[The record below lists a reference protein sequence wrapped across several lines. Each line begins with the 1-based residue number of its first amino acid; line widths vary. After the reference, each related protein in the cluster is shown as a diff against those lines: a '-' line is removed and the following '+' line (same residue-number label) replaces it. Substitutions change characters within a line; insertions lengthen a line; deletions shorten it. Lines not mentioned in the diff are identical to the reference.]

1 MKRIKTWIERIKENF
16 QKNRKFRCGGF
27 SVLLTAAVVV
37 FTLLVGALADGLEKR
52 FALQIDCS
60 FNGAATQGAVTNAA
74 LAQLDKDVTLYA
86 VTPASGGDE
95 TLLSLLDRYAAASD
109 RVTVREESLVKNP
122 VLQTQFTDAAGVRQ
136 VTEDC
141 LIVSCPETGR
151 ARVLNA
157 EDFAQYSYNTET
169 GYFDLASYSYEKS
182 VTEAILF
189 VTQND
194 VPQIQILTGH
204 GEMTASKTEPL
215 EDTLASANYQVE
227 RINLAAGNELDPQSL
242 LMILAPQYDLTD
254 RELELLMDFA
264 RAGGSFFVV
273 SQYSD
278 PLNLENFQAF
288 LRAFGIE
295 AYPGMVIAKEED
307 TTSYYADSPVIL
319 MPYMQE
325 TAVTRS
331 LLSAGKDILL
341 LTAARAFRL
350 PDTVPADV
358 MLSPILVTGQAYIR
372 NYEDGA
378 STVGQQPGDEEGRF
392 CVALWS
398 DKMFQDGT
406 VSHAFIMGDMTM
418 FLNYWMQSS
427 TSSTAFLMQMVRSL
441 QGQEPVNLDIL
452 PVTAQRDTLTL
463 GNITAPVIV
472 TVMLPLLVLLGA
484 ALVLWPRKNL

>member
-1 MKRIKTWIERIKENF
+1 MKQIKTWFEKCKN
-16 QKNRKFRCGGF
+16 NRKFRCGGF
-27 SVLLTAAVVV
+27 SMLLTAAAVVLV
-37 FTLLVGALADGLEKR
+37 LLIGLLSDSLEKR

-74 LAQLDKDVTLYA
+74 LAQLDKDVVLYA
-86 VTPASGGDE
+86 VVPASGGDE
-95 TLLSLLDRYAAASD
+95 MLLSLLNRYAAASD
-109 RVTVREESLVKNP
+109 RVTVREESLIKNP
-122 VLQTQFTDAAGVRQ
+122 GLQTQFSDAAGLRQ

-151 ARVLNA
+151 ARVLTA
-157 EDFAQYSYNTET
+157 EDFTLYSYNAET

-189 VTQND
+189 VAQSD
-194 VPQIQILTGH
+194 VPRVQILTGH
-204 GEMTASKTEPL
+204 GEMTASETEAL
-215 EDTLASANYQVE
+215 EDTLSSANYQVE
-227 RINLAAGNELDPQSL
+227 RVNLAAGGQLDPENL
-242 LMILAPQYDLTD
+242 LMILAPKYDLTD
-254 RELELLMDFA
+254 RELAQLMAFA
-264 RAGGSFFVV
+264 QAGGDFFVI

-278 PLNLENFQAF
+278 PLNLSNFQALF
-288 LRAFGIE
+288 RAFGIE

-307 TTSYYADSPVIL
+307 KESYYSDSPVIL

-325 TAVTRS
+325 ADATRS
-331 LLSAGKDILL
+331 LLAAGEDILL

-358 MLSPILVTGQAYIR
+358 MLSPLLVTGDAYIR
-372 NYEDGA
+372 NYEDGSSIA
-378 STVGQQPGDEEGRF
+378 AQQPGDEEGRF

-398 DKMFQDGT
+398 DKMFEDGT
-406 VSHAFIMGDMTM
+406 VSHVFIMGDMTM

-427 TSSTAFLMQMVRSL
+427 TSSTAFLLQMIRSL

-452 PVTAQRDTLTL
+452 PVTAQRGSLTL

-472 TVMLPLLVLLGA
+472 TAMLPLLVLLGA

>member
-1 MKRIKTWIERIKENF
+1 MKQVKMWFEKW
-16 QKNRKFRCGGF
+16 KNSRKIRCGGF
-27 SVLLTAAVVV
+27 SVLLTSAAVVLV
-37 FTLLVGALADGLEKR
+37 LLFGLLSDGLEKR

-60 FNGAATQGAVTNAA
+60 FNGASTQGAVTDAV
-74 LAQLDKDVTLYA
+74 LAQLEKDVTLYA

-109 RVTVREESLVKNP
+109 RVTVREESLIRNP
-122 VLQTQFTDAAGVRQ
+122 VLQTQFTDAAGIRQ

-157 EDFAQYSYNTET
+157 EDFALYSYNTET

-194 VPQIQILTGH
+194 VPRIQILTGH
-204 GEMTASKTEPL
+204 GEMTASETEPL
-215 EDTLASANYQVE
+215 EDTLVSANYQVE
-227 RINLAAGNELDPQSL
+227 RVNLAAGGQLDPGSL
-242 LMILAPQYDLTD
+242 LMILAPRYDLTE
-254 RELELLMDFA
+254 RELEALLDFA
-264 RAGGSFFVV
+264 KAGGSFFVI

-278 PLNLENFQAF
+278 PLNLNNFQSLF
-288 LRAFGIE
+288 RAFGIE

-307 TTSYYADSPVIL
+307 TDSYYADSPVII
-319 MPYMQE
+319 MPYMME
-325 TAVTRS
+325 TDATRS
-331 LLSAGKDILL
+331 LLSAGEDILL

-350 PDTVPADV
+350 SDVVPEGV
-358 MLSPILVTGQAYIR
+358 MLSPVLVTGEAYIR

-378 STVGQQPGDEEGRF
+378 DTAVQRPGDEEGRF

-398 DKMFQDGT
+398 DKMFEDGA
-406 VSHAFIMGDMTM
+406 VSHVFIMGDMTM

-427 TSSTAFLMQMVRSL
+427 TSSTAFLLQMIRSL

-452 PVTAQRDTLTL
+452 PVTARRGTLTL

>member
-1 MKRIKTWIERIKENF
+1 MKRIKAWFEKVK
-16 QKNRKFRCGGF
+16 KNRKFRCGSF
-27 SVLLTAAVVV
+27 SALLTAAVVILA
-37 FTLLVGALADGLEKR
+37 LLIGALADGLEKR

-60 FNGAATQGAVTNAA
+60 FNGAATQCAVTDAA

-86 VTPASGGDE
+86 VVPASGGDE
-95 TLLSLLDRYAAASD
+95 TLLSLLNRYDAASD
-109 RVTVREESLVKNP
+109 RVTVQEESLIKNP

-157 EDFAQYSYNTET
+157 EDFTLYSYNSET

-189 VTQND
+189 VTQSD
-194 VPQIQILTGH
+194 VPRIQILSGH
-204 GEMTASKTEPL
+204 GEMTASETEAL
-215 EDTLASANYQVE
+215 EDTLSSANYQVE
-227 RINLAAGNELDPQSL
+227 RVNLAAGDQLDPESL
-242 LMILAPQYDLTD
+242 LMILAPQYDLTEW
-254 RELELLMDFA
+254 ELEALMDYA

-278 PLNLENFQAF
+278 PLNLENYQAF

-307 TTSYYADSPVIL
+307 TGSYYADSPVIL
-319 MPYMQE
+319 MPSMQE
-325 TAVTRS
+325 TDVTRS
-331 LLSAGKDILL
+331 LLSAGEDILL

-358 MLSPILVTGQAYIR
+358 MLSPVLVTGQAYIR

-378 STVGQQPGDEEGRF
+378 STAEQQQGDEEGRF

-398 DKMFQDGT
+398 DKMFEGGT

-427 TSSTAFLMQMVRSL
+427 TSSTAFLLQMARSL

-463 GNITAPVIV
+463 GSITAPVIV

-484 ALVLWPRKNL
+484 ALVLWPRRNL